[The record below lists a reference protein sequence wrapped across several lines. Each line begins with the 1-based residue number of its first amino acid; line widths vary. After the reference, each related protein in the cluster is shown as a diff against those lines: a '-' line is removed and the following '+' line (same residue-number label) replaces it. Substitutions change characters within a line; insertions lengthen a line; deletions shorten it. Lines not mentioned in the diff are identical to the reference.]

1 MRTCERC
8 GLVPDDLPSH
18 LFHAHNIDSY
28 EYEEWLMAVD
38 TYDPITQEVEQRGP
52 LTIIRDIQP
61 GGYL

>member
-8 GLVPDDLPSH
+8 GLVPEDLPSH
-18 LFHAHNIDSY
+18 LYNAHNMGPV
-28 EYEEWLMAVD
+28 EYDDWLSSVD
-38 TYDPITQEVEQRGP
+38 TYDPITQETEQRGP